1 MVGAEIRCAL
11 LRHEPRGGAS
21 GLTCRGVTEDFL
33 AWEAKS
39 EPNFEG
45 YTEVGDKVL
54 VTNHTPSCYSF
65 KKISAEFLL
74 LKTLVL
80 DSTAVEMK
88 TAEDSSVN
96 RGKQPSE
103 DM

>member
-1 MVGAEIRCAL
+1 MVGAEIRCAFL
-11 LRHEPRGGAS
+11 PRKPRGGVS

-33 AWEAKS
+33 AQEVKS
-39 EPNFEG
+39 EPNCEG
-45 YTEVGDKVL
+45 CTEVGDKVL
-54 VTNHTPSCYSF
+54 VTNHTPSWYSF
-65 KKISAEFLL
+65 QKVSAEFLL

-80 DSTAVEMK
+80 DSAAIEMK

>member
-11 LRHEPRGGAS
+11 LRLEPRGGAS
-21 GLTCRGVTEDFL
+21 GLTCRGVAEDFL

-54 VTNHTPSCYSF
+54 VTNHTPSWYSF
-65 KKISAEFLL
+65 KKNFSRISFAEN
-74 LKTLVL
+74 
-80 DSTAVEMK
+80 
-88 TAEDSSVN
+88 SSIRFN
-96 RGKQPSE
+96 SC
-103 DM
+103 

>member
-11 LRHEPRGGAS
+11 LPREPRGGVS
-21 GLTCRGVTEDFL
+21 GLSCRGVTEDFL
-33 AWEAKS
+33 AQEAKS

-45 YTEVGDKVL
+45 CTEVGDKVL
-54 VTNHTPSCYSF
+54 VTNHTPSWYSF
-65 KKISAEFLL
+65 HKVSAEFLL
-74 LKTLVL
+74 LKTPVL
-80 DSTAVEMK
+80 DSAAVGMK
-88 TAEDSSVN
+88 PAEDSGVN